1 MTESTAVPINIFENE
16 RELIVVAPMPG
27 VAAQDVEVDVMA
39 DGRMALRAAARG
51 PGQER
56 LEYLVREWAYGPYER
71 VFELPVAVDGQRANV
86 ALGNGVLTVTLPKAV
101 GSGSMATT
109 LRLGRTGHTRG
120 MASGHTGTRGG
131 ASSA

>member
-16 RELIVVAPMPG
+16 RELVVVAPMPG
-27 VAAQDVEVDVMA
+27 VAPQDVEVDVMA

-71 VFELPVAVDGQRANV
+71 VFDLPAAVDGQRANV
-86 ALGNGVLTVTLPKAV
+86 ALGNGVLTVTLPKA
-101 GSGSMATT
+101 SGTMATT

-120 MASGHTGTRGG
+120 VASGHTGTRGG